1 MAVASFD
8 GDGSEHV
15 LALRFVPSCWSL
27 RSDVNVERLTRK
39 RALAGRLFGSAPCLI
54 EKRTQAQQQLVC
66 AVLPSAIEPGFGL
79 LSAVASCSLWLVAY
93 LASSASGSAAA
104 VLRLVQPAL
113 NFPPRQKS
121 RLALDLIDRLHPR
134 TPWLLHHLMA
144 MEANMCLPCALSRAA
159 GRCEAMSMW
168 RG

>member
-66 AVLPSAIEPGFGL
+66 AVLPSFRDRTWVRSSL
-79 LSAVASCSLWLVAY
+79 CSSVLQLVARRVPGE
-93 LASSASGSAAA
+93 LGE
-104 VLRLVQPAL
+104 R
-113 NFPPRQKS
+113 
-121 RLALDLIDRLHPR
+121 
-134 TPWLLHHLMA
+134 
-144 MEANMCLPCALSRAA
+144 
-159 GRCEAMSMW
+159 
-168 RG
+168 